1 MTTTLLVLGAVGLGV
16 LVIGLL
22 VGDLDVD
29 IDLGPDWVSL
39 PVIAALVGA
48 FGFIGAAVIALGAP
62 APVGLAAGAAGG
74 VALAALTARLVKGL
88 MHMRTDAPLR
98 SSDLVGRPGR
108 VVTALTA
115 DRTGEVLVSQAGQ
128 QLKLA
133 ARADETLAVG
143 DEVVVV
149 EVESPTLVRVESR
162 ARFWASS
169 AHPDPIP
176 PPDPGGPSQ

>member
-1 MTTTLLVLGAVGLGV
+1 MITILLVLGAVGLAA

-29 IDLGPDWVSL
+29 VDLGPDWVSL
-39 PVIAALVGA
+39 PVIASLVGA
-48 FGFIGAAVIALGAP
+48 FGFVGAAVLSLGAP
-62 APVGLAAGAAGG
+62 TIVGLAAGAVAG
-74 VALAALTARLVKGL
+74 VVLAALAFRLVKGL
-88 MHMRTDAPLR
+88 MHMRTDAALR

-115 DRTGEVLVSQAGQ
+115 ERTGEVLVSQAGQ

-133 ARADETLAVG
+133 ARAEETLAVG

-162 ARFWASS
+162 ARFWAQG
-169 AHPDPIP
+169 PPGPIP
-176 PPDPGGPSQ
+176 PTDHGGSSP